1 MIYWG
6 DETGIDN
13 CSNCERGF
21 APKGQPP
28 ILPVETKREGLNMFS
43 ALSRQ
48 GDIRFMLYEDS
59 MNQQRLI
66 QFMERLVRT
75 SNRKVFLILDNLKV
89 HHGKKATA
97 WLDRH
102 RDKIKLFFLP
112 PYAPESNPDEYL
124 NHALKLSVHSGDL
137 PRTKCDIRHKTAS
150 FMRTLQHSP
159 DKVSAFFQHNQ
170 ISYFRAPRL
179 SFSLKHFSRSGQL
192 WQSCLVAGARG
203 IRRRSPAHGGP
214 AGMTAKKK
222 RPAR

>member
-28 ILPVETKREGLNMFS
+28 VLPVETKRERLNMLS

-66 QFMERLVRT
+66 QFMDRLVRT
-75 SNRKVFLILDNLKV
+75 SNQKVFLILDNLKV
-89 HHGKKATA
+89 HYGKKAAA

-102 RDKIKLFFLP
+102 LDKIELFFLP

-150 FMRTLQHSP
+150 FMPTLQHCP
-159 DKVSAFFQHNQ
+159 DKVSAFFHHRQ
-170 ISYFRAPRL
+170 IS
-179 SFSLKHFSRSGQL
+179 HI
-192 WQSCLVAGARG
+192 LVRE
-203 IRRRSPAHGGP
+203 
-214 AGMTAKKK
+214 
-222 RPAR
+222 

>member
-66 QFMERLVRT
+66 QFVERLVRT

-102 RDKIKLFFLP
+102 RDKIELFCHPMP
-112 PYAPESNPDEYL
+112 PRAIQTN
-124 NHALKLSVHSGDL
+124 
-137 PRTKCDIRHKTAS
+137 
-150 FMRTLQHSP
+150 
-159 DKVSAFFQHNQ
+159 
-170 ISYFRAPRL
+170 ISITR
-179 SFSLKHFSRSGQL
+179 
-192 WQSCLVAGARG
+192 
-203 IRRRSPAHGGP
+203 
-214 AGMTAKKK
+214 
-222 RPAR
+222 

>member
-59 MNQQRLI
+59 MNQHRLI
-66 QFMERLVRT
+66 QFMDHLIRT
-75 SNRKVFLILDNLKV
+75 SNQKIFLILDNLKV

-102 RDKIKLFFLP
+102 RDKIELFFLP
-112 PYAPESNPDEYL
+112 PYAPESNPDEFL
-124 NHALKLSVHSGDL
+124 NHSLKLFVHSGDL
-137 PRTKCDIRHKTAS
+137 PRCKDNIRHKTAS
-150 FMRTLQHSP
+150 FMRTLQHCP
-159 DKVSAFFQHNQ
+159 DKVSAFFRHKQ
-170 ISYFRAPRL
+170 ISYI
-179 SFSLKHFSRSGQL
+179 
-192 WQSCLVAGARG
+192 LVQ
-203 IRRRSPAHGGP
+203 
-214 AGMTAKKK
+214 K
-222 RPAR
+222 